1 MTAFRLMHL
10 LSLRILYLTT
20 LAPKM
25 QLSNISVKY
34 SKEDSILMLLKVT
47 KIGEYQIKIGRVHH
61 GLGLFCHTPSL
72 IQKESIVAYA

>member
-34 SKEDSILMLLKVT
+34 SKEDSIPMLLKVT